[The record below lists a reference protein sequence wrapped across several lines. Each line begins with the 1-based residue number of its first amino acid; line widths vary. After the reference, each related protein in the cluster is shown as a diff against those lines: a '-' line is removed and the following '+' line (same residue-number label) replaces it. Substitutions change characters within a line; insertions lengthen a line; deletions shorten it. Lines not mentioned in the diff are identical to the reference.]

1 MEPGTG
7 MLFVQTDGR
16 SSYFCSSKCDNN
28 SKLGRKSRRLP
39 WTARGRHVKASQMP
53 QNPKPAAPAV
63 EIDLELIEE

>member
-16 SSYFCSSKCDNN
+16 SSYFCSSKCDKN

-39 WTARGRHVKASQMP
+39 WTARGRHVKASQMS
-53 QNPKPAAPAV
+53 QNPKPATQTV
-63 EIDLELIEE
+63 ELDLELTEE